1 MLRLP
6 PSFFAAHMEP
16 RDILYCPRPRLAHCT
31 IVNIHCF
38 FPSRCIH
45 NLGLLLFLFC
55 SMLGD
60 KASRGSKWTVLDAG
74 KKYLTMPIYDGAVPE
89 EVSYFLS

>member
-1 MLRLP
+1 MLLLP
-6 PSFFAAHMEP
+6 AA
-16 RDILYCPRPRLAHCT
+16 LCCT
-31 IVNIHCF
+31 EN
-38 FPSRCIH
+38 P
-45 NLGLLLFLFC
+45 GLLLFLFC

-89 EVSYFLS
+89 EVSFFLVKLELYSCTYS